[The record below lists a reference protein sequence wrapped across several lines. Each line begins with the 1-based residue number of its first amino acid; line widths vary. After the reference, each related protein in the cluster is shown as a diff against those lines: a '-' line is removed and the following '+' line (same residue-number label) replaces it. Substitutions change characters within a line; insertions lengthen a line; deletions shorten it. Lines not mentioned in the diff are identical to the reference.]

1 MFKRKKTKKNK
12 QSSEIDLVLLRT
24 TNNNFELGIIKSILD
39 DNNIPYIVK
48 DYGAGGYMRIISG
61 DSSYRTDILVE
72 KSDYNQANEILEQI
86 TFEWGYLG
94 NL

>member
-24 TNNNFELGIIKSILD
+24 TNNNFELGIIKGILD

-48 DYGAGGYMRIISG
+48 NYGAGGYMRIISG

-86 TFEWGYLG
+86 TFE
-94 NL
+94 

>member
-86 TFEWGYLG
+86 TFE
-94 NL
+94 

>member
-1 MFKRKKTKKNK
+1 MFKRKNAKKNK
-12 QSSEIDLVLLRT
+12 QSNEIDLVLLRT

-61 DSSYRTDILVE
+61 DSPYRTDVLVE
-72 KSDYNQANEILEQI
+72 KSNYNQAKEILEQI
-86 TFEWGYLG
+86 TFE
-94 NL
+94 